1 MTKIFRRRVFSAFC
15 KKPSARG
22 KKRCFFF
29 LARKKVFLREEKRF
43 SSRGR
48 IFIGWRHA
56 LIEVDTRRSKQG
68 ILTPF
73 WPHLSIVCHTTCV
86 CHKTCLFFGKHF
98 FDSVCETKKP

>member
-1 MTKIFRRRVFSAFC
+1 MTKIFRRRVVSAFC

-22 KKRCFFF
+22 KKGHFFF

-43 SSRGR
+43 PSRGR
-48 IFIGWRHA
+48 IFIGWRPA
-56 LIEVDTRRSKQG
+56 LVGITTRRSKQS

-73 WPHLSIVCHTTCV
+73 WLHLGGVCQTTCV